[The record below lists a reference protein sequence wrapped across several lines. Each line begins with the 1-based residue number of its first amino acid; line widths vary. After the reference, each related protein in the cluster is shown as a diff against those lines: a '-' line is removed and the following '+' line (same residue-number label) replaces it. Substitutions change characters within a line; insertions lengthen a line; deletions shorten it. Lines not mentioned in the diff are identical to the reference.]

1 MFAFRND
8 PGTDGVGVAF
18 TDRHGGVSRGGFAS
32 LNLGRTD
39 EDALADVAQNFDRVA
54 AELGVA
60 SLYVVH
66 QVHGTQVVVAAAEEL
81 ASWGPKSA
89 LGDAVPGQPRIDVAD
104 AIVTAETGVAL
115 CVRVADCLPVV
126 LADPASRVIGVA
138 HAGREGLAAGVLPET
153 VEAMRRAG
161 AEQIAAWIGPHICG
175 RCYEVGDDVAERVG
189 RRLPEAVAKTAW
201 GTTSLDLGAAAI
213 AQLEALECSL
223 RWVGPCTRTSPDLF
237 SHRRDGA
244 QAGRQAGLAWLT

>member
-1 MFAFRND
+1 MAKPTRAAPTKKTKRKRN
-8 PGTDGVGVAF
+8 PWLRA
-18 TDRHGGVSRGGFAS
+18 
-32 LNLGRTD
+32 LGWFFGIM
-39 EDALADVAQNFDRVA
+39 LG
-54 AELGVA
+54 LGVVGA
-60 SLYVVH
+60 AA
-66 QVHGTQVVVAAAEEL
+66 VVVAYARIEIPDPNADFRTNTTFVYYADGKTEL
-81 ASWGPKSA
+81 GSFQVQNRVSIPFEQMNP
-89 LGDAVPGQPRIDVAD
+89 LAVD